1 MMEAFLDDSFPPPQ
15 KEKLIKEL
23 VNTLYVENKDDFQT
37 IFPKKHTYTLRIVIT
52 RRAMNGAAFAQL
64 ISTLKTKFP
73 KKIQAELV
81 YRSDRR
87 PKVNYINI
95 VTREA
100 PCEPR
105 VSTIEMLV
113 AVELYDTAYGTQAD
127 PGSFRGWVGFKF
139 QKWFRQFLSNERF
152 TLQGKDVFTED
163 SGSFEVMGKSVM
175 DTSLE

>member
-1 MMEAFLDDSFPPPQ
+1 MENFLDDSFPLPQ
-15 KEKLIKEL
+15 QEELIKEL
-23 VNTLYVENKDDFQT
+23 VNTLYVENKDDFQR
-37 IFPKKHTYTLRIVIT
+37 IFPKEHTYTLRIVIT
-52 RRAMNGAAFAQL
+52 RRAMNDAAFKQL

-81 YRSDRR
+81 YRSDKR

-100 PCEPR
+100 PCEPP

-113 AVELYDTAYGTQAD
+113 VVELYDTEYGTQED
-127 PGSFRGWVGFKF
+127 PFSFRGWVRYNFHT
-139 QKWFRQFLSNERF
+139 WFRKFLSNERF
-152 TLQGKDVFTED
+152 TLQGADRFTQD
-163 SGSFEVMGKSVM
+163 NGFFEVMGKSVM